1 MSRSTIALRAR
12 SQEPGRALTLTLA
25 LALFALAASA
35 CAPIPR
41 PRVLDEADR
50 TSEAPAVVEAK
61 GLASGAWALAEKLR
75 NEAHRAADE
84 GQTSK
89 AQWLAEEALAAYAE
103 AVDASRKVK
112 GVEREQRALIE
123 VERSERELAELDAE
137 QARLGTEVDALELRL
152 RVARD
157 AEAPAPSGSANGP
170 REAARR
176 EAARAMHVEAR
187 LLCAAARIL
196 APRPASGSAPAPT
209 TGAAPPA
216 IATTPDDPSAPESIA
231 RDLTQSEAWLDEL
244 ERALAPA
251 AEQGVAPIDLAT
263 RARASCLSVLTRV
276 RRAGGAAGA
285 HAGVGEQLLGELAA
299 YARRAGGLSA
309 QRDERGVVVV
319 LGQVF
324 DRDAL
329 RPEAA
334 ARLAELD
341 RVAAAHPSF
350 PVAIVVHT
358 DRPVSPRDEAA
369 WNARATRIAEAFA
382 SRPVE
387 KRIAIVAGN
396 ALPLVDHQARDRA
409 KNARV
414 EIVFL
419 TPEAL

>member
-1 MSRSTIALRAR
+1 MSRAAR
-12 SQEPGRALTLTLA
+12 SPAPRGAGPSLA
-25 LALFALAASA
+25 LALCVALSALGATA

-61 GLASGAWALAEKLR
+61 RLASGAWALAEKLR
-75 NEAHRAADE
+75 ADAHLAADD
-84 GQTSK
+84 GQTAR
-89 AQWLAEEALAAYAE
+89 AQWLAEESLAAYAE

-112 GVEREQRALIE
+112 GVEREQRALVEIE
-123 VERSERELAELDAE
+123 RNERELAELDAE

-157 AEAPAPSGSANGP
+157 AEAPAPSGAASGP

-176 EAARAMHVEAR
+176 EAARAMRVEAR

-196 APRPASGSAPAPT
+196 APKPKAGSSTAPSAA
-209 TGAAPPA
+209 AAPPGA
-216 IATTPDDPSAPESIA
+216 SAPEDPSAPESIA
-231 RDLTQSEAWLDEL
+231 RDLGQAEVWLDEL
-244 ERALAPA
+244 DRALGP
-251 AEQGVAPIDLAT
+251 ELERSVAPIDLAT
-263 RARASCLSVLTRV
+263 RARASCLSVLTRA
-276 RRAGGAAGA
+276 RRAGDAAGA
-285 HAGVGEQLLGELAA
+285 QAGVGEQLLGELAA

-324 DRDAL
+324 DRDKL

-350 PVAIVVHT
+350 PLAIVVHT
-358 DRPVSPRDEAA
+358 DQPVSARDEAA
-369 WNARATRIAEAFA
+369 WQARAERVAEVFA
-382 SRPVE
+382 SRPAE
-387 KRIAIVAGN
+387 RRLAIVAGN
-396 ALPLVDHQARDRA
+396 SLPLVDHQARDRA

-419 TPEAL
+419 TPEVL